1 MSCCCFGLLVAVP
14 LSDASSWSRLIV
26 GVFYLV
32 GFSFDLPLTVYACLL
47 GWEWNANIEGR
58 GLSELSQLEEKD
70 TTISNLKKHIANL
83 KEKEKAAADCNQ
95 SVNTTRV
102 ISLGMYKADL
112 QPLPSILRKN
122 KKVHEDY
129 LKITKE
135 HTDTLRGI
143 VEQDRA
149 LELSNNSLD
158 FPMATHKM
166 DFHCGDGTKCPM
178 TRITSTP
185 IVSPKE
191 TSQTHVITSNLE
203 IKVVQNRPLVL
214 GLGLLRAHNQAALSA
229 HQLFSNSWVLLDLG
243 MIMLQQSWAMGII
256 G

>member
-1 MSCCCFGLLVAVP
+1 M
-14 LSDASSWSRLIV
+14 
-26 GVFYLV
+26 
-32 GFSFDLPLTVYACLL
+32 
-47 GWEWNANIEGR
+47 
-58 GLSELSQLEEKD
+58 EEKD

-102 ISLGMYKADL
+102 ISLGMYKTDL

-129 LKITKE
+129 LQITKE
-135 HTDTLRGI
+135 HIDTLRGI

-149 LELSNNSLD
+149 LEPSNNSLD
-158 FPMATHKM
+158 FPLV
-166 DFHCGDGTKCPM
+166 C
-178 TRITSTP
+178 STYNECMFDA
-185 IVSPKE
+185 IHDVCVVDYLNNVNERAKSRSAK
-191 TSQTHVITSNLE
+191 SNKKKNWKPTG
-203 IKVVQNRPLVL
+203 KVVQNRPLVL

-229 HQLFSNSWVLLDLG
+229 HQLFSDSWVLLDLG
-243 MIMLQQSWAMGII
+243 MIILQQSWAMGII

>member
-1 MSCCCFGLLVAVP
+1 MFTSG
-14 LSDASSWSRLIV
+14 I
-26 GVFYLV
+26 
-32 GFSFDLPLTVYACLL
+32 CLL
-47 GWEWNANIEGR
+47 AWMGWNADIEAR
-58 GLSELSQLEEKD
+58 GLGELSQLEEKD

-102 ISLGMYKADL
+102 IALGMYKADL

-158 FPMATHKM
+158 FPVLSAFYIQMATHKT
-166 DFHCGDGTKCPM
+166 DFHYGDGTKCPM

-185 IVSPKE
+185 IVSPEE

-203 IKVVQNRPLVL
+203 IKVVQNRSLVL

-243 MIMLQQSWAMGII
+243 MIMLQQSWAMGIN
-256 G
+256 